1 MEKRNRNFLIIL
13 LLLLLF
19 FRYRR
24 NTKGLKGGGAG
35 NGTVNCGDY
44 QCGGYNPTDMP
55 LTCPDGCKCG
65 QPDPMLPDAP
75 RTCEPI

>member
-24 NTKGLKGGGAG
+24 NTKGLTSGGSG
-35 NGTVNCGDY
+35 NGTVSCPDY
-44 QCGGYNPTDMP
+44 QCGGYTPVGILP
-55 LTCPDGCKCG
+55 SCPDGCKCG

-75 RTCEPI
+75 RTCVPI